1 MKLTRRFVLK
11 ATAVT
16 TTLASGLI
24 PRASKADEDSLS
36 YLEMYSWPLSAF
48 PNESLQFF
56 LGDEGFAYQHASG
69 TNAPIPVS
77 VTLTA
82 EVTRMGDSTFSYPLS
97 GNISAQLK
105 PCTPT
110 DPWVVGCDWGTAF
123 TFTIPSG
130 WPSGI
135 YVMNVSDVNDP
146 TRTASVPFVVKGTAS
161 GNHRALVILPSA
173 TDLAYNNWGPGSAR
187 IGRNLYNW
195 GNPDENYSPQVHV
208 LRPRLWDHNLG
219 RYDIWAQWFTAMA
232 ATIGPVEY
240 ATDFDLHSDP
250 AHLDKYKLAIT
261 VGHDEYWSKE
271 MRDNLEGFIAN
282 GGNVCFF
289 SGNLCW
295 WQVRFGSG
303 SGLKQM
309 ISYKGAQ
316 FGPDPIIYTDI
327 SRNTHTWDHQFHGA
341 ATYESA
347 VDKGPNRPEAV
358 MTGVTFRKGAQI
370 NFDASPP
377 AMFAYNVNWP
387 AYWLY
392 RNTGVGSQFGL
403 FSTASGMVSV
413 VGYEVD
419 ATSEHTPHN
428 FVLLAWT
435 DNLLSLNTSTNTYN
449 TWWIH
454 ADTDRQNPTRDAEPL
469 QSSGHAHL
477 GMYRRYGAVFTTASV
492 DWQNGLGDANNPV
505 AKITTNLFQRFLRP
519 NAGALP
525 VQNPGFERWF
535 GSAQA
540 GGAPDGWILEGA
552 GSVSRGSTTAT
563 NTSNSTLRVD
573 ASAGFT
579 WISHYPLACA
589 TGRYYRVGCWV
600 KWTPPS
606 GGTVSGPS
614 VKLQSNNVLPGNL
627 GGIDFVSASFD
638 SVAAQHSTDGSQ
650 WRFVS
655 AVGKADPAEGSTFT
669 ARVKLEVYGGIAE
682 FDGVV
687 VEDLGLI
694 DGNWDRGLP
703 VTNARFATW
712 NGTAFDAWY
721 KEGTGTIS
729 QGTSPVGA
737 SLVVNAAAGQTWVS
751 QQLDLVER
759 RTFYRVGCWA
769 KASGPGATL
778 RLQSNN
784 ILPGN
789 VGGVDFV
796 TAEHSGSGQWEYIYC
811 VARASDAEG
820 VMFWPRVKL
829 QVAAGLVA
837 EFSDVSVDIVGGSD
851 DQGRLT

>member
-24 PRASKADEDSLS
+24 PRASKADANPDD

-48 PNESLQFF
+48 PNETIEFF
-56 LGDEGFAYQHASG
+56 IGNEGYAYQHAAG
-69 TNAPIPVS
+69 TNAPVPVT
-77 VTLTA
+77 VMLTA
-82 EVTRMGDSTFSYPLS
+82 EVTRMGDSSFSHTLTGS
-97 GNISAQLK
+97 ISAVLK

-110 DPWVVGCDWGTAF
+110 NPWAVGCDWSAAF
-123 TFTIPSG
+123 TFTVPTG

-135 YVMNVSDVNDP
+135 YVMTVSNA
-146 TRTASVPFVVKGTAS
+146 TQTASVPFVVKGHAT

-173 TDLAYNNWGPGSAR
+173 SDLAYNHWGPGSAR
-187 IGRNLYNW
+187 IGRNLYN
-195 GNPDENYSPQVHV
+195 GPPPERIPYSPHVHA
-208 LRPRLWDHNLG
+208 LRPRLWDHNLP
-219 RYDIWAQWFTAMA
+219 RYYQWAAWFTAMA
-232 ATIGPVEY
+232 STIGPVEY
-240 ATDFDLHSDP
+240 ATNLDLHSDP
-250 AHLDKYKLAIT
+250 AHLDKYRLVLTI
-261 VGHDEYWSKE
+261 GHDEYWSKE

-295 WQVRFGSG
+295 WQVRFEPDT
-303 SGLKQM
+303 GLKEM

-316 FGPDPIIYTDI
+316 LGPDPIIDCDT
-327 SRNTHTWDHQFHGA
+327 SRNTRTWDHLFHS
-341 ATYESA
+341 AT
-347 VDKGPNRPEAV
+347 DTGPNRPEAV
-358 MTGVTFRKGAQI
+358 MTGVTFRTGAQI
-370 NFDASPP
+370 DFERKNVP
-377 AMFAYNVNWP
+377 ALFAYNVNWP
-387 AYWLY
+387 SYWLY
-392 RNTGVGSQFGL
+392 RNTCVGSQFGL
-403 FSTASGMVSV
+403 FNTANGMVSV

-435 DNLLSLNTSTNTYN
+435 DNLLSFNTVTQDYD
-449 TWWIH
+449 TWWIN
-454 ADTDRQNPTRDAEPL
+454 ADTDRQTPARDAEGP
-469 QSSGHAHL
+469 QTCGHAHL
-477 GMYRRYGAVFTTASV
+477 GIYRRYGAVFTSASV
-492 DWQNGLGDANNPV
+492 DWQNGISDPNNPV
-505 AKITTNLFQRFLRP
+505 AKITTNLFQRFLKP
-519 NAGALP
+519 NAGAIP

-535 GSAQA
+535 DSAQA

-552 GSVSRGSTTAT
+552 GSVSRSNTTAT
-563 NTSNSTLRVD
+563 NTSNSTLRVN

-579 WISHYPLACA
+579 WISHYPLTCA

-600 KWTPPS
+600 KWTPPWF
-606 GGTVSGPS
+606 GNVSGPS

-638 SVAAQHSTDGSQ
+638 SVAAQHSADGSQ

-655 AVGKADPAEGSTFT
+655 AVGKADPAEGASFI

-694 DGNWDRGLP
+694 DGDWDRGLP
-703 VTNARFATW
+703 VTNSRFATW
-712 NGTAFDAWY
+712 NGTSFDAWY
-721 KEGTGTIS
+721 KEGAGAIS

-751 QQLDLVER
+751 QPVDLVER

-778 RLQSNN
+778 RLQSTN

-829 QVAAGLVA
+829 QVASGLVA
-837 EFSDVSVDIVGGSD
+837 EFSDVSIDIVGGSD